1 MARRTAIALRHVA
14 FEDLGILEPLLRRR
28 GFDVSYLEAG
38 VDTLGPAL
46 RADLLIVLGGPI
58 GVYEAGKYPFV
69 ADEIRLI
76 ERRLTRRRPVLGI
89 CLGAQMIAAALGA
102 RVYPAG
108 VKELGWF
115 PIALTKAG
123 RRSCLKY
130 LAPPRRVLHWH
141 GDTFDLP
148 DGATLLAS
156 TKPVANQAFEV
167 PGALAL
173 QFHAEVDA
181 RGVERWLIGHT
192 CEISGTKGVSV
203 LGLRAAT
210 RRHAPGLMP
219 AGRKLFDR
227 WLAEELP

>member
-1 MARRTAIALRHVA
+1 MRHVA

-28 GFDVSYLEAG
+28 GFDVAYLEAG
-38 VDTLGPAL
+38 IDTLGPAL

-58 GVYEAGKYPFV
+58 GVYETGKYPFV

-76 ERRLTRRRPVLGI
+76 ERRLTRGRPVLGI

-115 PIALTKAG
+115 SIALTEAG

-156 TKPVANQAFEV
+156 TKPVANQAFAV

-203 LGLRAAT
+203 PGLRAAT
-210 RRHAPGLMP
+210 RRYAPGLMP

>member
-1 MARRTAIALRHVA
+1 LALRTAVALRHVA

-38 VDTLGPAL
+38 VDSLGPAL
-46 RADLLIVLGGPI
+46 RADLLVVLGGPI

-69 ADEIRLI
+69 TDEIGLI
-76 ERRLTRRRPVLGI
+76 ERRLARGRPVLGI
-89 CLGAQMIAAALGA
+89 CLGAQLIAAALGA

-115 PIALTKAG
+115 PIMLTDAG

-148 DGATLLAS
+148 DGATLLAA
-156 TKPVANQAFEV
+156 TRPVANQAFQV

-192 CEISGTKGVSV
+192 CEISGTAGVSV
-203 LGLRAAT
+203 PGLRAAT
-210 RRHAPGLMP
+210 RRYAPGLMP
-219 AGRKLFDR
+219 AGRKLFDHWITR
-227 WLAEELP
+227 ELP